1 MAGENNNEIDAS
13 SDIEASSHDVS
24 PAASEQGS
32 KPVLKAIS
40 PSAIVSTMSL
50 FMFVGGGF
58 VTLMML
64 ARAFDLHGQVLVG
77 FVIGSSALILGLAG
91 GLLLKIMDDKWWIGA
106 IIGACFGVISAT
118 LVYFQTRHYQ
128 WWQ

>member
-1 MAGENNNEIDAS
+1 MAGENGYDNDAS
-13 SDIEASSHDVS
+13 SVNEPTTRDDSQ
-24 PAASEQGS
+24 ASEQAP
-32 KPVLKAIS
+32 KPAGGRTIS
-40 PSAIVSTMSL
+40 TSAIVSTLSL

-77 FVIGSSALILGLAG
+77 FVIASSALVLGLAG
-91 GLLLKIMDDKWWIGA
+91 GLLLRIMDDKWWIGA
-106 IIGACFGVISAT
+106 VMGACFGAISAT
-118 LVYFQTRHYQ
+118 LIYFQTRHYQ

>member
-1 MAGENNNEIDAS
+1 MAGENGYDNDANS
-13 SDIEASSHDVS
+13 VDEASSRDDFQ
-24 PAASEQGS
+24 ASEQAP
-32 KPVLKAIS
+32 KPIGKTIS
-40 PSAIVSTMSL
+40 TSAIVSTLSL

-64 ARAFDLHGQVLVG
+64 ARAFELHGQVLVG
-77 FVIGSSALILGLAG
+77 FVIGSSALVLGLAG

-106 IIGACFGVISAT
+106 VMGACFGAISAT
-118 LVYFQTRHYQ
+118 LIYFQTRDFQ